1 MAWTHMLTAAWRTA
15 ALWAVALSV
24 FRLMGKRTLGKMGAF
39 DIAVIIMLGDPTV
52 RLHAR
57 KMPALD
63 GDPYRA

>member
-1 MAWTHMLTAAWRTA
+1 MWSDMLTAAWRTA
-15 ALWAVALSV
+15 LLWGVALTV

-57 KMPALD
+57 KMPGLD
-63 GDPYRA
+63 GDPHRA